1 MGRPRASEKQRLWA
15 YGLYRQGFK
24 ASAIHAQLEED
35 FGESNRWDELE
46 DVVSLGTVKNWIRQF
61 EGLGASATSL
71 DEPFEWHRLEEYGLP
86 WEAGE
91 YLLGMWSFFKEGGVM
106 RPTPP
111 PSARQARWW
120 WRVHL
125 AALDIG
131 MLDLWYLSQEFASR
145 ELVSDVLGKPLE
157 LEDLEARL
165 AYQPWADDEKN
176 QVYHRAIEEG
186 RIPEMKKRQP
196 ILMESIQ
203 AGKQIAWSRESA
215 FIGMAGGLADSIGC
229 PELLHSQASAMVDEE
244 LALLRR
250 ESNEE
255 KSSG

>member
-35 FGESNRWDELE
+35 FGKSNRWDESE

-61 EGLGASATSL
+61 EELGASATSL

-91 YLLGMWSFFKEGGVM
+91 YLLRMWNFFKEGGVM

-111 PSARQARWW
+111 PTARQARWW

-125 AALDIG
+125 AAPDID
-131 MLDLWYLSQEFASR
+131 MLNLWHLSQEFASR

-157 LEDLEARL
+157 LGDLEARL
-165 AYQPWADDEKN
+165 AYEPWADDEKYRR
-176 QVYHRAIEEG
+176 YHHAIEEG
-186 RIPEMKKRQP
+186 RIPEMKNRQP
-196 ILMESIQ
+196 ILIDIFQ
-203 AGKQIAWSRESA
+203 AGKQIGWSREYGFLAMS
-215 FIGMAGGLADSIGC
+215 GGLASSLGC
-229 PELLHSQASAMVDEE
+229 PELLHSQALAQLNEE
-244 LALLRR
+244 LALLSE

-255 KSSG
+255 KSLG